1 MIIVVIYFIVTVD
14 YGTIVL
20 RIVGSFVYV
29 IDIDNINNIYFSYE
43 CYKCNNRY

>member
-29 IDIDNINNIYFSYE
+29 IEINNMDNIYCSYE
-43 CYKCNNRY
+43 CHKCNNRY